1 MTQVITKEKF
11 MFQALSPLVA
21 ERNVHILLS
30 AAADG
35 RIAVYVEPV
44 LKDKESGAFASPFRC
59 EALPTELDQ
68 QFSAV
73 LSNWIASFIGLFMIF
88 TLFFVMLLFSGRGNG
103 AFLAFIFAGS
113 LMELVVLGFTTT
125 VVPSMQRCCF
135 LSYTMIEIPVLY
147 YLRMIFRVLRIRE
160 RSGRLKEAHKTK
172 KST

>member
-1 MTQVITKEKF
+1 MIVLSATVF
-11 MFQALSPLVA
+11 AAMMFLKRLLLVRA
-21 ERNVHILLS
+21 VSGLTFAYFLLS
-30 AAADG
+30 LFSKN
-35 RIAVYVEPV
+35 IPV
-44 LKDKESGAFASPFRC
+44 LYAYADVDSVFAYG
-59 EALPTELDQ
+59 
-68 QFSAV
+68 
-73 LSNWIASFIGLFMIF
+73 LSNWIASFIGLFMVF